1 MSTNEWFKEN
11 PKISAY
17 IPSSLYQRFE
27 EWMKEENIKKVSQA
41 LTQILEEH
49 LGIVQIESSVD
60 YSSGNERIETL
71 EGK

>member
-1 MSTNEWFKEN
+1 MPTNEWFKEN
-11 PKISAY
+11 PKVSAY

-27 EWMKEENIKKVSQA
+27 EWMKEKNIKKVSQA

-60 YSSGNERIETL
+60 YSPDNKRIEAL